1 MLPAGLRGF
10 ASRVGRLALRAF
22 AWNKGGAVARPAR
35 TLLRALFAMLVVAA
49 TLLATFVVPAQKA
62 SAGQV
67 YWDKF
72 GNAVVAA
79 DHSNLGSA
87 FVNMKTGDCTKYE
100 LDKGTC
106 KDEYYPLVEPGKGTD
121 GRTKITFRGVF
132 NHLLDK
138 NRFNTRPVF
147 YLITP
152 RGLVDDTIRITRE
165 VKWISIARENKW
177 ENCSCT

>member
-22 AWNKGGAVARPAR
+22 AWNKDGSESCAATSAAVARTSR
-35 TLLRALFAMLVVAA
+35 TLLRALLAMLIAA
-49 TLLATFVVPAQKA
+49 STLLAMLILPPVKQAN
-62 SAGQV
+62 AGQV

-106 KDEYYPLVEPGKGTD
+106 KDEYYPIVEPGKGTN

-132 NHLLDK
+132 NPLLDK
-138 NRFNTRPVF
+138 TD
-147 YLITP
+147 LI
-152 RGLVDDTIRITRE
+152 LDLYFI
-165 VKWISIARENKW
+165 
-177 ENCSCT
+177 